1 MHCCVF
7 PFDGKCPDFIQ
18 LRRFSA
24 ETRMQMGE
32 MRAFSGK
39 SRLFPYAQGKT
50 NLTAD
55 IAEKNGAEIV
65 LFVVFGG
72 GKPYISTANRRKQSA
87 DNLLKG

>member
-1 MHCCVF
+1 MMNNFGRLRLVPLTLCSVF

-39 SRLFPYAQGKT
+39 SRHFPYA
-50 NLTAD
+50 
-55 IAEKNGAEIV
+55 
-65 LFVVFGG
+65 
-72 GKPYISTANRRKQSA
+72 
-87 DNLLKG
+87 